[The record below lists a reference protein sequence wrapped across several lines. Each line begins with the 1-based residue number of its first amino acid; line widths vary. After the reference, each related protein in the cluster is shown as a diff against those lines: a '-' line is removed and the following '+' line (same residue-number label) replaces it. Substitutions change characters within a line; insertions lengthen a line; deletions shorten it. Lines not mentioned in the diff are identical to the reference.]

1 MFVFKEEFIMK
12 GFDWIFL
19 KVIYFEICYVI
30 YLLLKGGNYIKE
42 FMEL

>member
-1 MFVFKEEFIMK
+1 MFLKKNLFIMK